1 MCLLYIISFFTLLHY
16 FIRVSVLLFDSNK
29 CIPEEEIKL
38 PLPREGQ
45 FNFFRSLDCY
55 IAAHEMRPED
65 IGMGL
70 RDYPD
75 KQPFIVGYF
84 KSSGVREAKIRQ
96 KRDAKRKKKSEAT
109 SWDYRNNPYT
119 GKSAH
124 ETSQFLLTRIYN

>member
-1 MCLLYIISFFTLLHY
+1 
-16 FIRVSVLLFDSNK
+16 
-29 CIPEEEIKL
+29 
-38 PLPREGQ
+38 
-45 FNFFRSLDCY
+45 
-55 IAAHEMRPED
+55 MRAED

-84 KSSGVREAKIRQ
+84 KSSGVRESKIRQ

-119 GKSAH
+119 GKSAY
-124 ETSQFLLTRIYN
+124 EISQSQFQLIHIYM